1 MIMHVKVNALDL
13 KEGVI
18 AHQVN
23 CKGVMG
29 AGIAKQIREKFP
41 TVFDEYKTFCDE
53 NNNNKDLLLG
63 KAQLIQTNKDD
74 IYVCNLF
81 GQNTYNVKTKQTNYL
96 ALNLALYKMLK
107 QMEDLDIK
115 NVAIPHKIGCDLGGG
130 DWVIVKNMI
139 EEVFK
144 EHPIINCYICELPT
158 NK

>member
-1 MIMHVKVNALDL
+1 MIKYVKVNALDL

-29 AGIAKQIREKFP
+29 AGIAKQIKEKFP
-41 TVFDEYKTFCDE
+41 IVFDEYKTLCYK
-53 NNNNKDLLLG
+53 NNNDKDLLLG
-63 KAQLIQTNKDD
+63 NAQLIQTNKDN

-81 GQNTYNVKTKQTNYL
+81 GQNTYSAKTKQTNYL

-107 QMEDLDIK
+107 QIEDLGIK
-115 NVAIPHKIGCDLGGG
+115 NVAIPHKIGCGLGGG
-130 DWVIVKNMI
+130 DWGIVKNMI

-144 EHPIINCYICELPT
+144 DDPTINCYICKLPK